1 MLQSIYDEEEEIYQ
15 RNDYKNKFKLNIS
28 RGWKKNQRDTLSQN
42 IFIFQS
48 YSQNIKPNYSH
59 AKLLYNI
66 S

>member
-42 IFIFQS
+42 IFIL
-48 YSQNIKPNYSH
+48 
-59 AKLLYNI
+59 KLFTKYKTKL
-66 S
+66 